1 VKYMGGLAW
10 VVGGWV
16 VGWLELRWLG
26 LWVVL
31 VVVLWVGGLVVDW
44 LWLVVVLWL
53 CWLIQSLPAMIRTT
67 YIRHYRIITGIVFF
81 VSYDLRFTIDVSNI
95 IFVFIVPRS
104 VRPL

>member
-1 VKYMGGLAW
+1 MGC
-10 VVGGWV
+10 VVGCG
-16 VGWLELRWLG
+16 
-26 LWVVL
+26 L
-31 VVVLWVGGLVVDW
+31 VVVLCVVGCVVLCCGSWVGGCDVGWVGGWLWVVDW
-44 LWLVVVLWL
+44 FWL
-53 CWLIQSLPAMIRTT
+53 CWLIESLPAMIRTT

>member
-1 VKYMGGLAW
+1 MKYMGGLW

-44 LWLVVVLWL
+44 LWIGCGCGCV
-53 CWLIQSLPAMIRTT
+53 
-67 YIRHYRIITGIVFF
+67 GFG
-81 VSYDLRFTIDVSNI
+81 
-95 IFVFIVPRS
+95 
-104 VRPL
+104 